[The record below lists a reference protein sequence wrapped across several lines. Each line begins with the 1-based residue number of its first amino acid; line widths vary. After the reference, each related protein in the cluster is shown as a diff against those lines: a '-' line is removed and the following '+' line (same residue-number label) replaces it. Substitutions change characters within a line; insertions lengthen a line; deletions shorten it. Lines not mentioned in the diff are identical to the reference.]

1 MTIMPFICLFF
12 GIIIGT
18 RNLSKE
24 IMKKIDIATNM
35 VIIILMTT
43 IGMNI
48 GINEEIISELGKIG
62 WNCAIISILGI
73 LFSIILT
80 IILEKTIL
88 PLEKIKKEIELR
100 NYENKKDNE
109 EIEEGKSFLTAIIP
123 ISVILGVIIGV
134 FFMDKSYEIILNYSL
149 IISLIMLYTGVGIFL
164 GSNLKVL
171 EYVKIIGVK
180 IILIS
185 LTILIGSLLG
195 GAIAGKI
202 LGVSENISIISAG
215 GMGYYSLTGA
225 FMTSKFGIEAGT
237 YGFIVNIMRE
247 FFTVFFL
254 PILIKISKG
263 SAIAAGG
270 AGNMDTM
277 LMPITKFVGAE
288 LGLVTL
294 ITGIILTFS
303 VPVLLPILGKIFI
316 R

>member
-1 MTIMPFICLFF
+1 MIVSLNC
-12 GIIIGT
+12 
-18 RNLSKE
+18 NLSKE
-24 IMKKIDIATNM
+24 IMKKIDMGINI
-35 VIIILMTT
+35 VIVILMTT

-62 WNCAIISILGI
+62 WNCAVISIFGI
-73 LFSIILT
+73 LFSVILT

-88 PLEKIKKEIELR
+88 PLEKIKKQLELK
-100 NYENKKDNE
+100 NYENRRDE
-109 EIEEGKSFLTAIIP
+109 EVEVGKSPLTIIIP
-123 ISVILGVIIGV
+123 ISVILGVIIGI

-149 IISLIMLYTGVGIFL
+149 VISLIMLYIGVGIFL

-171 EYVKIIGVK
+171 EYVKVIGVK
-180 IILIS
+180 IVLIS
-185 LTILIGSLLG
+185 LAILMGSLLG
-195 GAIAGKI
+195 GAVAGKI
-202 LGVSENISIISAG
+202 LGVPENISVISAS

-263 SAIAAGG
+263 SAIASGG

-316 R
+316 G

>member
-24 IMKKIDIATNM
+24 IMKKIDMGINR
-35 VIIILMTT
+35 VIVILMTT
-43 IGMNI
+43 LGMNI

-62 WNCAIISILGI
+62 WNCAVISISGI
-73 LFSIILT
+73 LFSVGLT
-80 IILEKTIL
+80 IMLEKTIL
-88 PLEKIKKEIELR
+88 PLEKIKKQLKLK
-100 NYENKKDNE
+100 NYENRRDE
-109 EIEEGKSFLTAIIP
+109 EVEAGKSPLTIIIP

-134 FFMDKSYEIILNYSL
+134 FFMDKSYERILNYSL
-149 IISLIMLYTGVGIFL
+149 VISLIMLYIGVGIFL

-171 EYVKIIGVK
+171 EYVKVIGVK
-180 IILIS
+180 IVLIS
-185 LTILIGSLLG
+185 LAILMGSLLG
-195 GAIAGKI
+195 GAVAGKI
-202 LGVSENISIISAG
+202 LGVPENISIISAS

-263 SAIAAGG
+263 SAIASGG

-316 R
+316 G

>member
-24 IMKKIDIATNM
+24 IMKKIDMGINI
-35 VIIILMTT
+35 VIVILMTT

-62 WNCAIISILGI
+62 WNCAVISIFGI
-73 LFSIILT
+73 LFSVILT

-88 PLEKIKKEIELR
+88 PLEKIKKQLELK
-100 NYENKKDNE
+100 NYENRRDE
-109 EIEEGKSFLTAIIP
+109 EVEVGKSLLTIIIP

-134 FFMDKSYEIILNYSL
+134 FFMDKSYERILNYSL
-149 IISLIMLYTGVGIFL
+149 VISLIILYIGVGIFL

-171 EYVKIIGVK
+171 EYVKVIGVK
-180 IILIS
+180 IVLIS
-185 LTILIGSLLG
+185 LAILMGSLLG
-195 GAIAGKI
+195 GAVAGKI
-202 LGVSENISIISAG
+202 LGVPENISIISAG

-263 SAIAAGG
+263 SAIASGG

-316 R
+316 G

>member
-1 MTIMPFICLFF
+1 
-12 GIIIGT
+12 
-18 RNLSKE
+18 
-24 IMKKIDIATNM
+24 M
-35 VIIILMTT
+35 VINIVIVILMTT

-62 WNCAIISILGI
+62 WNCAVISIFGI
-73 LFSIILT
+73 LFSVILT

-88 PLEKIKKEIELR
+88 PLEKIKKQLELK
-100 NYENKKDNE
+100 NYENRRDE
-109 EIEEGKSFLTAIIP
+109 EVEAGKSPLTIIIP

-134 FFMDKSYEIILNYSL
+134 FFIDKSYERILNYSL
-149 IISLIMLYTGVGIFL
+149 VISLIMLYIGVGIFL

-171 EYVKIIGVK
+171 EYVKI
-180 IILIS
+180 
-185 LTILIGSLLG
+185 
-195 GAIAGKI
+195 
-202 LGVSENISIISAG
+202 LGVPENISVISAG

-237 YGFIVNIMRE
+237 YGFIVNIIRE

-263 SAIAAGG
+263 SAIASGG

-316 R
+316 G

>member
-24 IMKKIDIATNM
+24 IMKKIDMGINI
-35 VIIILMTT
+35 VIVILMTT
-43 IGMNI
+43 LGMNI

-62 WNCAIISILGI
+62 WNCAVISISGI
-73 LFSIILT
+73 LFSVGLT
-80 IILEKTIL
+80 IMLEKTIL
-88 PLEKIKKEIELR
+88 PLEKIKKQLKLK
-100 NYENKKDNE
+100 NYENRRDE
-109 EIEEGKSFLTAIIP
+109 EVEAGKSPLTIIIP

-134 FFMDKSYEIILNYSL
+134 FFMDKSYERILNYSL
-149 IISLIMLYTGVGIFL
+149 VISLIMLYIGVGIFL

-171 EYVKIIGVK
+171 EYVKVIGVK
-180 IILIS
+180 IVLIS
-185 LTILIGSLLG
+185 LAILMGSLLG
-195 GAIAGKI
+195 GAVAGKI
-202 LGVSENISIISAG
+202 LGVPENISVISAG

-263 SAIAAGG
+263 SAIASGG

-316 R
+316 G

>member
-24 IMKKIDIATNM
+24 IMKKIDMGINR
-35 VIIILMTT
+35 VIVILMTT
-43 IGMNI
+43 LGMNI

-62 WNCAIISILGI
+62 WNCAVISISGI
-73 LFSIILT
+73 LFSVGLT
-80 IILEKTIL
+80 IMLEKTIL
-88 PLEKIKKEIELR
+88 PLEKIKKQLKLK
-100 NYENKKDNE
+100 NYENRRDE
-109 EIEEGKSFLTAIIP
+109 EVEAGKSPLTIIIP

-134 FFMDKSYEIILNYSL
+134 FFMDKSYERILNYSL
-149 IISLIMLYTGVGIFL
+149 VISLIMLYIGVGIFL

-171 EYVKIIGVK
+171 EYVKVIGVK
-180 IILIS
+180 IVLIS
-185 LTILIGSLLG
+185 LAILMGSLLE
-195 GAIAGKI
+195 GAVAGKI
-202 LGVSENISIISAG
+202 LGVPENISIISAS

-263 SAIAAGG
+263 SAIASGG

-316 R
+316 G

>member
-24 IMKKIDIATNM
+24 TMKKIDIFTNI
-35 VIIILMTT
+35 VIVILMTI

-48 GINEEIISELGKIG
+48 GINEEIISKFGKIG
-62 WNCAIISILGI
+62 LNCAVISIFGI
-73 LFSIILT
+73 GLSIILT
-80 IILEKTIL
+80 VMLEKTIL
-88 PLEKIKKEIELR
+88 PLEKIKNKINLENKKEIEQD
-100 NYENKKDNE
+100 ENE
-109 EIEEGKSFLTAIIP
+109 KSLLTIVIP
-123 ISVILGVIIGV
+123 VSVISGLIIGI
-134 FFMDKSYEIILNYSL
+134 FLMNKTYEIFLNYSL
-149 IISLIMLYTGVGIFL
+149 VISLIMLYIGVGIFL

-171 EYVKIIGVK
+171 KYVKEIGIK
-180 IILIS
+180 ILLIP
-185 LTILIGSLLG
+185 LVIVIGSILG

-202 LGVSENISIISAG
+202 LGIPVNISVISAG

-247 FFTVFFL
+247 FFTVLFL

-263 SAIAAGG
+263 SAIASGG

-277 LMPITKFVGAE
+277 LMPVTKFVGAE

-294 ITGIILTFS
+294 ITGIILTFF
-303 VPVLLPILGKIFI
+303 VPIILPILERIFI
-316 R
+316 L

>member
-24 IMKKIDIATNM
+24 IMKKIDMGINI
-35 VIIILMTT
+35 VIVILMTT

-62 WNCAIISILGI
+62 WNCAVISISGI
-73 LFSIILT
+73 LFSVGLT

-88 PLEKIKKEIELR
+88 PLEKIKKQLELK
-100 NYENKKDNE
+100 NYENRRDE
-109 EIEEGKSFLTAIIP
+109 EVEAGKSLLTIIIP

-134 FFMDKSYEIILNYSL
+134 FFMDKSYERILNYSL
-149 IISLIMLYTGVGIFL
+149 VISLIMLYIGVGIFL

-171 EYVKIIGVK
+171 EYVKVIGVK
-180 IILIS
+180 IVLIS
-185 LTILIGSLLG
+185 LAILMGSLLG
-195 GAIAGKI
+195 GAVAGKI
-202 LGVSENISIISAG
+202 LGVPENISVISAG

-263 SAIAAGG
+263 SAIASGG

-316 R
+316 G

>member
-24 IMKKIDIATNM
+24 IMKKIDMGINR
-35 VIIILMTT
+35 VIVILMTT
-43 IGMNI
+43 LGMNI

-62 WNCAIISILGI
+62 WNCAVISIFGI
-73 LFSIILT
+73 LFSVILT

-88 PLEKIKKEIELR
+88 PLEKIKKQLELK
-100 NYENKKDNE
+100 NYENRRDE
-109 EIEEGKSFLTAIIP
+109 EVEAGKSLLTIIIP

-149 IISLIMLYTGVGIFL
+149 A
-164 GSNLKVL
+164 
-171 EYVKIIGVK
+171 
-180 IILIS
+180 ILM
-185 LTILIGSLLG
+185 GSLLG
-195 GAIAGKI
+195 GAVAGKI
-202 LGVSENISIISAG
+202 LGVPENISVISAG

-263 SAIAAGG
+263 SAIASGG

-316 R
+316 G

>member
-24 IMKKIDIATNM
+24 IMKKIDMGINI
-35 VIIILMTT
+35 VIVILMTT

-62 WNCAIISILGI
+62 WNCAVISIFGI
-73 LFSIILT
+73 LFSVILT

-88 PLEKIKKEIELR
+88 PLEKIKKQLKLK
-100 NYENKKDNE
+100 NYENRRDE
-109 EIEEGKSFLTAIIP
+109 EVEAGKSPLTIIIP

-134 FFMDKSYEIILNYSL
+134 FFMDKSYERILNYSL
-149 IISLIMLYTGVGIFL
+149 VISLIMLYIGVGIFL

-171 EYVKIIGVK
+171 EYVKVIGVK
-180 IILIS
+180 IVLIS
-185 LTILIGSLLG
+185 LAILMGSLLG
-195 GAIAGKI
+195 GAVAGKI
-202 LGVSENISIISAG
+202 LGVPENISVISAG

-247 FFTVFFL
+247 FFTVFFF
-254 PILIKISKG
+254 PILVKISKG
-263 SAIAAGG
+263 SAIASGG

-316 R
+316 G

>member
-18 RNLSKE
+18 RNLSKK
-24 IMKKIDIATNM
+24 IMKKIDIGTNM

-62 WNCAIISILGI
+62 WNCAVISIFGI
-73 LFSIILT
+73 LFSIALT

-88 PLEKIKKEIELR
+88 PLEKIKMELELKNYKNKKNDKEIE
-100 NYENKKDNE
+100 E
-109 EIEEGKSFLTAIIP
+109 EKSLLTIIIP

-134 FFMDKSYEIILNYSL
+134 FLMDKSYEIILNYSL
-149 IISLIMLYTGVGIFL
+149 TTSLIMLYTGVGIFL

-202 LGVSENISIISAG
+202 LGVPENISIISAG

-263 SAIAAGG
+263 SAIASGG

-316 R
+316 G

>member
-12 GIIIGT
+12 GIIIGI

-24 IMKKIDIATNM
+24 IMKKIDM
-35 VIIILMTT
+35 VINIVIVILMTT

-62 WNCAIISILGI
+62 WNCAVISILGI
-73 LFSIILT
+73 LFSVILT

-88 PLEKIKKEIELR
+88 PLEKIKKQLELK
-100 NYENKKDNE
+100 NYENRRDE
-109 EIEEGKSFLTAIIP
+109 EVEAGKSPLTIIIP

-134 FFMDKSYEIILNYSL
+134 FFMDKFYERILNYSL
-149 IISLIMLYTGVGIFL
+149 VISLIMLYIGVGIFL

-171 EYVKIIGVK
+171 EYVKVIGVK
-180 IILIS
+180 IVLIS
-185 LTILIGSLLG
+185 LAILMGSLLG
-195 GAIAGKI
+195 GAVAGKI
-202 LGVSENISIISAG
+202 LGVPENISIISAG

-263 SAIAAGG
+263 SAIASGG

-316 R
+316 G